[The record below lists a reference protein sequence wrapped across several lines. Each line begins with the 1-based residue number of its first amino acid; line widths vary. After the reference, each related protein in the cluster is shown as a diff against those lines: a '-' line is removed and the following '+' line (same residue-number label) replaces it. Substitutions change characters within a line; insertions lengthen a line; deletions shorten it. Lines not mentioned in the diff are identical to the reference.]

1 MVQNKY
7 KKTYGDDGENL
18 AVAYLEQKGYQIVAR
33 NFRCRQGEIDIIA
46 KDGMYLCFIEVKRRK
61 NTTSGHPTEAISPNK
76 IRHICKS
83 ALYYLQSSHLPEST
97 AVRFDVIAIV
107 GEEVSLLRDAFS
119 FHY

>member
-1 MVQNKY
+1 MEQNKY
-7 KKTYGDDGENL
+7 KKIYGNDGEGL
-18 AVAYLEQKGYQIVAR
+18 AVSYLEQEGYQILAR

-46 KDGMYLCFIEVKRRK
+46 HNGSYLCFIEVKRRK
-61 NTTSGHPTEAISPNK
+61 NTTSGHPLEAISPNK
-76 IRHICKS
+76 IRRICKT

-97 AVRFDVIAIV
+97 AMRFDVISII